1 MPKLQPTS
9 VTVDYSTTHPV
20 AYVYDVDPDTQTAST
35 RKVMPNVL
43 RGETVVADVD
53 ERGALLGLELLD
65 MAPETLAIAR
75 TLAEEYGAE
84 FPAHLTAVPA

>member
-1 MPKLQPTS
+1 MPKLQPRS
-9 VTVDYSTTHPV
+9 VTVDYSTTHPL
-20 AYVYDVDPDTQTAST
+20 AYVYYVDPAALTAAA

-53 ERGALLGLELLD
+53 ERGALLGIELLD

-75 TLAEEYGAE
+75 ILAEEYGAE